1 MHRWIS
7 NLRKATRFV
16 GFRAAVFSL
25 AGIGIAVAA
34 WLISFIAP
42 NGFGP
47 EIGQDSVNTILQ
59 ILASSMLAVT
69 TFSLTTMVSAYA
81 GASSSGTPRSTQ
93 LLILDRTSQNA
104 LSTFI
109 GAFAFSIVGIIVLSS
124 KVLSAAGIAL
134 LFLGTLGV
142 IVAVLVALLRWISFL
157 TTFGRVPD
165 IIDRVEK
172 AATTAMRAYAEAPL
186 CGASAWTAPPGDAR
200 QVLATTDGY
209 VTDLHIED
217 LQALAEWKDLDI
229 WVRLRPG
236 MTVSEGEAL
245 AYVRG
250 EYDEAIENQLRESF
264 RVDAHR
270 TFDDDPRLGLIAL
283 SEVGSK
289 ALSPGI
295 NDPGTAIG
303 VLRALER
310 VLSVA
315 QHADHDAEVTR
326 PRIRMAPIAP
336 EDFITDG
343 LRPIARDGAS
353 TVEVSVRLQREIA
366 RLVASAQDAE
376 WELALLRESAE
387 ALARCEAAMALAADV
402 DHVRAAHL
410 RAVRGGAAA

>member
-1 MHRWIS
+1 MHRWIA
-7 NLRKATRFV
+7 NLRRATRLV

-42 NGFGP
+42 SGFGP
-47 EIGQDSVNTILQ
+47 EIGQDSVSTILQ

-69 TFSLTTMVSAYA
+69 TFSLTTMVSAYS
-81 GASSSGTPRSTQ
+81 GASTSGTPRSTQ

-109 GAFAFSIVGIIVLSS
+109 GAFAYSIVGIIVLSS
-124 KVLSAAGIAL
+124 KVLSPAGVAL
-134 LFLGTLGV
+134 LFLGTLCV

-165 IIDRVEK
+165 IMDRLES
-172 AATTAMRAYAEAPL
+172 AATKAMRDYATAPRA
-186 CGASAWTAPPGDAR
+186 GAAAWTSPPEDAR
-200 QVLATTDGY
+200 RVLATSDGY
-209 VTDLHIED
+209 VTDLHVDD

-229 WVRLRPG
+229 WVHLRPG

-245 AYVRG
+245 AHVRG
-250 EYDEAIENQLRESF
+250 EYDEAIETQLRESF
-264 RVDAHR
+264 TVEPHR
-270 TFDDDPRLGLIAL
+270 TFDKDPRLGLIGL
-283 SEVGSK
+283 SEVASK

-315 QHADHDAEVTR
+315 QGTDHHAEVTR
-326 PRIRMAPIAP
+326 PRVRMQIISP
-336 EDFITDG
+336 EDFVVDA
-343 LRPIARDGAS
+343 LRPTARDGAS
-353 TVEVSVRLQREIA
+353 MVEVSVRLQREIA
-366 RLVASAQDAE
+366 RLVAGAKDAE
-376 WELALLRESAE
+376 WEIALLRESAE
-387 ALARCEAAMALAADV
+387 ALARCESAMSLDADIE
-402 DHVRAAHL
+402 HVRAAHL
-410 RAVRGGAAA
+410 QAVRGGASA